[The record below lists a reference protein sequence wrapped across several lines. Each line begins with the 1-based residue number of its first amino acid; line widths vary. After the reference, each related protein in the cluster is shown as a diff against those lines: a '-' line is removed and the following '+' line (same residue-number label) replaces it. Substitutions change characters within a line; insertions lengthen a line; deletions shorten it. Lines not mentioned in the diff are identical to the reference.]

1 MFCMKIATHYCDYH
15 CVFGTSQAKV
25 WLYLFTEE
33 GDFYSITNVPTT
45 NIVNN
50 DVSWEIAVAN
60 DRFALEFDDTLN
72 VVFVP
77 TATGSNLIAEVE
89 SLDPPTFIRSTA
101 TVTIIDNDRKNYTLL
116 MLW

>member
-1 MFCMKIATHYCDYH
+1 MKIATHYCDYH

-33 GDFYSITNVPTT
+33 GDFDSITNVPTT
-45 NIVNN
+45 YIFY
-50 DVSWEIAVAN
+50 DVTWEIAVIN
-60 DRFALEFDDTLN
+60 DRLALEFDDTLN

-77 TATGSNLIAEVE
+77 TATGSSLITDVE

-101 TVTIIDNDRKNYTLL
+101 TVTIMDNDCKCYIYNYYCCYG
-116 MLW
+116 